1 MPTKLKRIK
10 QISETTSKI
19 IKNRPKTAPETFL
32 EGSWYQDI
40 IENRSKIG
48 PGGLL
53 GGLLGHLGSKSQHS
67 SENLGSR
74 TASWASS
81 WRVKSI
87 KIGPRWTPTSID
99 FSTYFWD
106 RFFIDFGVILGSKM
120 EPKST
125 KNRCWKGLIFYSI
138 FEWFWNRIWTRF
150 SSILKLMLKKRKC
163 QKYWFY
169 NGFGTFSRM

>member
-1 MPTKLKRIK
+1 MPKKLKRITKSSKK
-10 QISETTSKI
+10 QSKI
-19 IKNRPKTAPETFL
+19 
-32 EGSWYQDI
+32 D
-40 IENRSKIG
+40 ENRSKIG

-87 KIGPRWTPTSID
+87 KIGPRWSPTSID

-120 EPKST
+120 EPKSM
-125 KNRCWKGLIFYSI
+125 KNRCWKGLIFI
-138 FEWFWNRIWTRF
+138 RF
-150 SSILKLMLKKRKC
+150 L
-163 QKYWFY
+163 
-169 NGFGTFSRM
+169 NGFGIGFGLVFHRFLSLC

>member
-1 MPTKLKRIK
+1 MPKKLKRIK
-10 QISETTSKI
+10 KSSKKQSKI
-19 IKNRPKTAPETFL
+19 
-32 EGSWYQDI
+32 D
-40 IENRSKIG
+40 ENRSQIG

-120 EPKST
+120 EPKSM
-125 KNRCWKGLIFYSI
+125 KNRCWKGLIFCSTFAWFLCPFVSSI
-138 FEWFWNRIWTRF
+138 F
-150 SSILKLMLKKRKC
+150 KLMLKKRKC
-163 QKYWFY
+163 QKCNTY
-169 NGFGTFSRM
+169 

>member
-1 MPTKLKRIK
+1 MPKKLKRIK
-10 QISETTSKI
+10 QSSK
-19 IKNRPKTAPETFL
+19 KQSK
-32 EGSWYQDI
+32 I

-53 GGLLGHLGSKSQHS
+53 GGLLGHLGPKSQHS

-150 SSILKLMLKKRKC
+150 SSIFKLMLKKRKC

-169 NGFGTFSRM
+169 NGFGTFSRI

>member
-1 MPTKLKRIK
+1 MPKKLKRIK
-10 QISETTSKI
+10 KSSNKRRKSSKI
-19 IKNRPKTAPETFL
+19 APKTAPETFV

-48 PGGLL
+48 PGSLL

-67 SENLGSR
+67 SENLSSR

-81 WRVKSI
+81 WSVKSI
-87 KIGPRWTPTSID
+87 EIGPRWTPTSID

-120 EPKST
+120 QSKSM
-125 KNRCWKGLIFYSI
+125 KNRCWKGLISCFIFY
-138 FEWFWNRIWTRF
+138 
-150 SSILKLMLKKRKC
+150 
-163 QKYWFY
+163 
-169 NGFGTFSRM
+169 